1 MKPFIK
7 WVGGKRQLLP
17 TIKDMIPKSF
27 DTYYEPFLGGGALL
41 LEIAPDQAVVGDAN
55 TNLINTYKAIQN
67 NKESLKVL
75 LDEYTEK
82 HESATDKKEFYNEM
96 RRKYNDAIQNSP
108 NSLEVCSLFI
118 YLNKTCFNGLYRVNS
133 KGLFNVPFNN
143 REKINLYDNSN
154 LDDIAEYLSHVVILN
169 EDFE

>member
-41 LEIAPDQAVVGDAN
+41 FEIAPEQAIVGDAN

-67 NKESLKVL
+67 NKESLKTL

-82 HESATDKKEFYNEM
+82 HESTSNKKEFYN
-96 RRKYNDAIQNSP
+96 
-108 NSLEVCSLFI
+108 
-118 YLNKTCFNGLYRVNS
+118 
-133 KGLFNVPFNN
+133 
-143 REKINLYDNSN
+143 
-154 LDDIAEYLSHVVILN
+154 
-169 EDFE
+169 

>member
-41 LEIAPDQAVVGDAN
+41 LEIAPDQAVVSDAN

-75 LDEYTEK
+75 LDEYTGMLFV
-82 HESATDKKEFYNEM
+82 H
-96 RRKYNDAIQNSP
+96 I
-108 NSLEVCSLFI
+108 LEQDML
-118 YLNKTCFNGLYRVNS
+118 
-133 KGLFNVPFNN
+133 
-143 REKINLYDNSN
+143 
-154 LDDIAEYLSHVVILN
+154 
-169 EDFE
+169 